1 MNDRIKSAFAQV
13 QAGEELKDKTREF
26 LADKT
31 RGYTGQ
37 RRFWPQR
44 IAFCQPIVSAALC
57 LLILVFGGHWFY
69 FTPTA
74 KISIDVNPSLELG
87 INRFD
92 RVVAVEAY
100 NEDGQALAASLDIW
114 FMGYQEAV
122 SRILENEKVA
132 ALLSQD
138 EILTITVMESKGVQS
153 TRILSDMESC
163 AAGHQNT
170 YCYSADSRE
179 VAPAH
184 DHGMSCGKYRAFLE
198 LQKRFP
204 DITPEEIQ
212 AMTMREIRDLAE
224 ELPEEAEEHPHHHGR
239 AGTGGSGPGSPSQA
253 GNGKWQPGGAGA
265 GAEKEKGQASEA
277 AAGNGKWQ
285 PGGAGAGAEKG
296 QVSET
301 TAGSGKGQ
309 PGGAGAGMAE
319 DGEEPETWEGE
330 HSRRGHHGRGSG
342 NGGRKG
348 HGHE

>member
-1 MNDRIKSAFAQV
+1 MNDRIKNAFAQV
-13 QAGEELKDKTREF
+13 RAGEELKDKTREF

-44 IAFCQPIVSAALC
+44 MAFCQPIVSAALC

-100 NEDGQALAASLDIW
+100 NEDGQALAASLDIR

-138 EILTITVMESKGVQS
+138 EILTITVMESKGLQS

-198 LQKRFP
+198 LQKLFP

-212 AMTMREIRDLAE
+212 DMTMREIRDLAE
-224 ELPEEAEEHPHHHGR
+224 ELPEETEEHPHHHGR
-239 AGTGGSGPGSPSQA
+239 AGTGGSGPGSPSQSE
-253 GNGKWQPGGAGA
+253 NGKGQPGGAGA
-265 GAEKEKGQASEA
+265 RAEKGQVSETTS
-277 AAGNGKWQ
+277 GNGKEQ
-285 PGGAGAGAEKG
+285 PGGTGAGAEKG

-309 PGGAGAGMAE
+309 PGGAGAGMVE

>member
-100 NEDGQALAASLDIW
+100 NEDGQALAASLDIR

-253 GNGKWQPGGAGA
+253 GNGKGQPGGA

-301 TAGSGKGQ
+301 TSGSGKGQ
-309 PGGAGAGMAE
+309 PGGAGAGMVE
-319 DGEEPETWEGE
+319 DEEEPETWEGE
-330 HSRRGHHGRGSG
+330 HSRRGHHGRDSG